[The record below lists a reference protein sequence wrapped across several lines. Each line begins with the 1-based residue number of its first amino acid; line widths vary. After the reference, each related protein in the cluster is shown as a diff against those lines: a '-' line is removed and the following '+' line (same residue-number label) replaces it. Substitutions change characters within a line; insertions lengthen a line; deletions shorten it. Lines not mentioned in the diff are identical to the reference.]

1 MSGRRAAAPLHARPR
16 AILRIG
22 RIPDLNMFPVRHG
35 LDAAALGR
43 VEYVEGAPAQ
53 LNAAMLAGRLDAS
66 VVSSAAFIRARD
78 RLMLLPSSITAP
90 GPLDSVVLFSRV
102 PMADVRSVAIT
113 PRSETSVALLR
124 LLLPWRTSM
133 RRLEEAPERALRRVD
148 GVLLIGD
155 EALAARSSSLAEHR
169 TDLAE
174 QWRRRT
180 GRPMVFAVWAVR
192 RETARSD
199 PARVQELS
207 AALLRAQARYLED
220 PAGVAAAAA
229 RRYPFTEP
237 FIASYLRQL
246 RFSLGVAECVSLD
259 LFARLWALERRSGA
273 PSGVAMRQAAPCRLA
288 RPPDGTSSPASVTT
302 IFDRGA

>member
-1 MSGRRAAAPLHARPR
+1 MSGRRTAARVRARPR

-35 LDAAALGR
+35 LDAAALDQ
-43 VEYVEGAPAQ
+43 VQYVEGAPAQ
-53 LNAAMLAGRLDAS
+53 LNAQLLTGRLDAS

-102 PMADVRSVAIT
+102 PMADVRSVAVT

-124 LLLPWRTSM
+124 LLLPWGTSM
-133 RRLEEAPERALRRVD
+133 RKLDEVPERALRRVD

-155 EALAARSSSLAEHR
+155 DALAAGFRALAEHR

-192 RETARSD
+192 RETARSH

-207 AALLRAQARYLED
+207 AALVRAQARHLDD

-246 RFSLGVAECVSLD
+246 RFSLGIAECVSLD
-259 LFARLWALERRSGA
+259 LFASLTALERRSGG
-273 PSGVAMRQAAPCRLA
+273 PSGETIRRTDPSGLA
-288 RPPDGTSSPASVTT
+288 RPPDATSAPGFGTT
-302 IFDRGA
+302 IDGYGA